1 MSTSNKKG
9 SIVDE
14 KTGDVEVS
22 IFLYRNGEPIAFGNA
37 TDFVTF
43 LRTWEVQENIGS
55 SCIEARFVMEDSA
68 GLIGALTGSEIVK
81 LNVKSK
87 LLDRVYFFRLY
98 GIEAR
103 SKTNQGTDMYILNA
117 TSDEFIKNEVTNL
130 FGHSNTIFNK
140 QTEASQIVKSILGKK
155 HLNSDKK
162 VFAEETLNNH
172 SFISPN
178 WRPFDL
184 IYWISQRTIRKA
196 QKGGTLQNGFAFY
209 ENALGYHF
217 KSIDKMIEDINEQ
230 TVDKTDFNDIDG
242 SNTEL
247 YTYEYTP
254 KSTGDGTKDQYKI
267 ESVQFPDEKNFL
279 MGLRHGAWAGYSI
292 GFDPATLANSKIG
305 GSEQLQVDSYKYS
318 IQEMWRHM
326 SHLKSDRCVC
336 PIDLM
341 DANVQGIINYPRR
354 VRYTALPNQVFDP
367 KNQDN
372 PQKNYEQLVE
382 LQAYQWMRLESIKT
396 IKLRVRIPGNLDL
409 YAGSGINVIVPT
421 NDGKTQV
428 DKKYSGRYLIAGLQ
442 HQCVATTMHTE
453 LYLMKD
459 SIFPEV
465 GLIKNVDD

>member
-1 MSTSNKKG
+1 MSTANKKG
-9 SIVDE
+9 SVAAE
-14 KTGDVEVS
+14 KPGDVEVS
-22 IFLYRNGEPIAFGNA
+22 LFLYRNGTPIAFGDA

-43 LRTWEVQENIGS
+43 LRTWEVQENIAAS
-55 SCIEARFVMEDSA
+55 TIEARFALEDA
-68 GLIGALTGSEIVK
+68 GGLIGALTGSEIIK
-81 LNVKSK
+81 LNVKSQ
-87 LLDRVYFFRLY
+87 LLDRVYFFRTY

-103 SKTNQGTDMYILNA
+103 SKTNQGTDIYILNA
-117 TSDEFIKNEVTNL
+117 CSDEFIKNEVTNL
-130 FGHSNTIFNK
+130 FGHSNTLFNK
-140 QTEASQIVKSILGKK
+140 KTEASQIIKTILGKK
-155 HLNSDKK
+155 YLKTDKK
-162 VFAEETLNNH
+162 LFAEETLNKH

-217 KSIDKMIEDINEQ
+217 KSIDKMVEDINDQ
-230 TVDKTDFNDIDG
+230 TAEKTNFDDITG

-247 YTYEYTP
+247 YTYEYSP
-254 KSTGDGTKDQYKI
+254 KNTGDKSKDQYKI

-279 MGLRHGAWAGYSI
+279 MGLRHGAWSGYSI

-318 IQEMWRHM
+318 IQEMWRYM

-336 PIDLM
+336 PVDLM
-341 DANVQGIINYPRR
+341 DKDVQGIINYPRR
-354 VRYTALPNQVFDP
+354 VRYTALPNQIFDP
-367 KNQDN
+367 KNQKN

-382 LQAYQWMRLESIKT
+382 LQAYQWMRFESIKT

-409 YAGSGINVIVPT
+409 YAGSGVNIIVPT
-421 NDGKTQV
+421 NDGKGDV
-428 DKKYSGRYLIAGLQ
+428 DKKYSGRYLIGGLQ
-442 HQCVATTMHTE
+442 HQCVATTMFTE

-459 SIFPEV
+459 TIFPEL
-465 GLIKNVDD
+465 GLVKDDDD

>member
-9 SIVDE
+9 SIQAE
-14 KTGDVEVS
+14 KPGDVEIS
-22 IFLYRNGEPIAFGNA
+22 LFFYRNGEPIGMSGAS
-37 TDFVTF
+37 DFVTF

-68 GLIGALTGSEIVK
+68 GLIAALSGSEIVK
-81 LNVKSK
+81 LNIKTHVI
-87 LLDRVYFFRLY
+87 DRVYFFRLY

-130 FGHSNTIFNK
+130 FGHSNTIFDK
-140 QTEASQIVKSILGKK
+140 QTEASQIVKKVLGPKILK
-155 HLNSDKK
+155 SDKK

-196 QKGGTLQNGFAFY
+196 QKGGTLQNGFAFF

-230 TVDKTDFNDIDG
+230 KKEATKFNDTTG
-242 SNTEL
+242 SAVEL
-247 YTYEYTP
+247 YTYEYVP
-254 KSTGDGTKDQYKI
+254 KNTGDGSDDQYKI

-318 IQEMWRHM
+318 IQEMWRYM

-336 PIDLM
+336 PVDLM
-341 DANVQGIINYPRR
+341 DENVQGIINYPRR
-354 VRYTALPNQVFDP
+354 VRYTALPNQIFDP

-382 LQAYQWMRLESIKT
+382 LQAYQWIRLEAIKT

-409 YAGSGINVIVPT
+409 YAGSGINIILPT
-421 NDGKTQV
+421 NDGKTEL
-428 DKKYSGRYLIAGLQ
+428 DRKYSGRYLIAGLQ
-442 HQCVATTMHTE
+442 HQSVATTMFTE

-459 SIFPEV
+459 TIYPEV